1 MKTRKQK
8 LTLDGA
14 ETIALQGLTFLAG
27 DPQRL
32 VRFLSLT
39 GLTPQD
45 LKGFGRDAGLQMAL
59 MDYLLSDESLLLV
72 FTSEAGI
79 APESIAPAYELLAQ
93 AAGQTGRPE
102 A

>member
-1 MKTRKQK
+1 MKTRKAK
-8 LTLDGA
+8 LTLDDA

-39 GLTPQD
+39 GLSPQD
-45 LKGFGRDAGLQMAL
+45 LKGFGRDPNLQMAL
-59 MDYLLSDESLLLV
+59 MEYLLGDESLLLV
-72 FTSEAGI
+72 FTSEAGVS
-79 APESIAPAYELLAQ
+79 PEVIAPAYELLAQ

-102 A
+102 S

>member
-1 MKTRKQK
+1 MKTTKAK
-8 LTLDGA
+8 LTLDDA

-45 LKGFGRDAGLQMAL
+45 LKGFGRDASLQMAL
-59 MDYLLSDESLLLV
+59 MDYLLGDESLLLV
-72 FTSEAGI
+72 FTSQSGV
-79 APESIAPAYELLAQ
+79 APEVIAPAYELLAQ
-93 AAGQTGRPE
+93 AAGQTGRPQT
-102 A
+102 

>member
-1 MKTRKQK
+1 MKTRKEK
-8 LTLDGA
+8 LTLDAA

-27 DPQRL
+27 DPKRL

-59 MDYLLSDESLLLV
+59 MDFLLGDESLLLV
-72 FTSEAGI
+72 FTSETGVP
-79 APESIAPAYELLAQ
+79 PEVIAPAYELLAQ

-102 A
+102 T

>member
-1 MKTRKQK
+1 MKTRKEK
-8 LTLDGA
+8 LTLDAA

-27 DPQRL
+27 DPKRL

-59 MDYLLSDESLLLV
+59 DRLHDTADPVVSGKALRKSLGL
-72 FTSEAGI
+72 
-79 APESIAPAYELLAQ
+79 
-93 AAGQTGRPE
+93 
-102 A
+102 

>member
-1 MKTRKQK
+1 MRTRNAK
-8 LTLDGA
+8 LTLDDA

-45 LKGFGRDAGLQMAL
+45 LKGFGRDASLQMAL
-59 MDYLLSDESLLLV
+59 MDYLLGDESLLLV
-72 FTSEAGI
+72 FTSHAGV
-79 APESIAPAYELLAQ
+79 APEVIAPAYELLAQ

-102 A
+102 T

>member
-1 MKTRKQK
+1 MKTRKQR
-8 LTLDGA
+8 LTLDDA
-14 ETIALQGLTFLAG
+14 ETIALQGLTFLVG

-45 LKGFGRDAGLQMAL
+45 LKGFSRDPNLQMAL
-59 MDYLLSDESLLLV
+59 MDYLLGDESLLLV
-72 FTSEAGI
+72 FTSEAGVS
-79 APESIAPAYELLAQ
+79 PEVIAPAYELLAL

-102 A
+102 T